1 MRRPS
6 FITSYQLIMQNLAMN
21 KMLSRKFFPVILVL
35 LLAIG
40 LFSVAFKRPVHNYF
54 AGEKPDID
62 TEQNRFTK
70 VVLAQKLEEPMQFE
84 ILKDGRVLLAERKG
98 KLKLYNPAT
107 GKVTVIAQ
115 IPVST
120 KYTSIEGVVTE
131 AEDGLQG
138 VILDPKYD
146 VNHWIYLY
154 YSQAGKEAKNIVVR
168 YEWLGDKLI
177 ESSKKVLLEVAVQRE
192 ECCHVGGGMLFD
204 KNNNLLLT
212 TGDNTFSRSSSGFT
226 PIDERPGAYPRD
238 AQKSSGNTNDL
249 RGKIIR
255 IHPEPDG
262 SYTIPEGN
270 LFPKGTPKTRPEIY
284 TMGNRNPWRM
294 TIDSKTGW
302 LYWGEVGPD
311 GFNDTVGRGPK
322 AYDEFN
328 LAKQAGN
335 YGWPYMVADNKA
347 YWYYDFATGKSGEKF
362 DPAHPV
368 NHSPNNTG
376 LVDLPPAQP
385 ALIWYPY
392 VVSDEFPVLGSGSR
406 SATGGPIYHL
416 SDYKNPKRPFPN
428 YYEGKWFVTDWAR
441 GWIMAIT
448 LGEDGKY
455 KSMERFLPEETF
467 RGPIDMDFGPD
478 GDLYALEY
486 GNGYFADN
494 PEAQL
499 VKIEYN
505 GGNRKPVVQASADKK
520 GGAIPF
526 KIQLSSAGTQDYDRD
541 QITYQWRLTS
551 KNGSSKT
558 FNEANPVVSITTPG
572 VYTAMLTV
580 TDTKGAKNSKSVQFT
595 AGNEPPAVAFD
606 FRGSN
611 KSFYFPGKRINYS
624 VNVKDKED
632 GSLAN
637 GRITPSQVAVS
648 IDYLSEGYDQTVI
661 ASNQRSLDASIR
673 FASGANLI
681 SKSDCKAC
689 HNIKTKALGPSFTQ
703 VAYKYKGDARAEDRL
718 AKKIISG
725 GSGVWGDAAMP
736 AHPAI
741 SANNA
746 ATIVKYILSLSQKQT
761 IKSWPVKGTYVLD
774 TATKTSNIGN
784 LIFRA
789 AYRDKGSKTASPQF
803 SENVVVLRN
812 PIVPVANVDEAEN
825 IEFLPGRTRAMAK
838 GSGSYIAVNK
848 VDLTAIDSIEFAA
861 AAFGGMG
868 PALGGSI
875 EIHLDSP
882 AGKLIGTTSAITPP
896 QPGAGRRGGGRG
908 SRAKAAIIDATGM
921 HDLYFV
927 FTNNKA
933 KSTDVLLSVADI
945 KFNQKGQ

>member
-1 MRRPS
+1 
-6 FITSYQLIMQNLAMN
+6 MN
-21 KMLSRKFFPVILVL
+21 TIVSRTNFYIIGVL
-35 LLAIG
+35 LVATG
-40 LFSVAFKRPVHNYF
+40 LFFVAFKTPAPKYF
-54 AGEKPDID
+54 KGPQAIND

-84 ILKDGRVLLAERKG
+84 LLKDGRVLFAERKG
-98 KLKLYNPAT
+98 KLKLYSPLT
-107 GKVTVIAQ
+107 GKVTVIAE

-120 KYTSIEGVVTE
+120 KYTSKEGVVTE

-138 VILDPKYD
+138 VILDPDYD
-146 VNHWIYLY
+146 QNHWIYLY
-154 YSQAGKEAKNIVVR
+154 YSQAGKEAKNIVAR
-168 YEWLGDKLI
+168 YDWLGDKLV

-204 KNNNLLLT
+204 SHKNLFLT

-249 RGKIIR
+249 RGKILR

-262 SYTIPEGN
+262 TYTIPEGN

-311 GFNDTVGRGPK
+311 GFNDTAGRGPK

-328 LAKQAGN
+328 QAKKAGN
-335 YGWPYMVADNKA
+335 YGWPYFEADNKA
-347 YWYYDFATGKSGEKF
+347 YWYYDFATAKSGAMF
-362 DPAHPV
+362 DTAHPV

-376 LVDLPPAQP
+376 LADLPPSQP

-392 VVSDEFPVLGSGSR
+392 IVSDEFPVLGSGSR
-406 SATGGPIYHL
+406 SATGGPIYHRADFK
-416 SDYKNPKRPFPN
+416 SPKRPYPN

-448 LGEDGKY
+448 IGEDGKY
-455 KSMERFLPEETF
+455 KSMERFLPEEIF

-478 GDLYALEY
+478 GDLYVLEY

-505 GGNRKPVVQASADKK
+505 GGNRKPVIQATADKK
-520 GGAIPF
+520 GGAVPF
-526 KIQLSSAGTQDYDRD
+526 KVQLSSGGTQDFDRD
-541 QITYQWRLTS
+541 ALSYEWKLTS
-551 KNGSSKT
+551 KNSIPKV
-558 FNEANPVVSITTPG
+558 FKQANPVVTINTPG
-572 VYTAMLTV
+572 VYTATLVV
-580 TDTKGAKNSKSVQFT
+580 TDAKGAKNSKSLQLT
-595 AGNEPPAVAFD
+595 AGNEPPVIAFD
-606 FRGSN
+606 FNGSN
-611 KSFYFPGKRINYS
+611 KTFFFPGEIIQYA
-624 VNVKDKED
+624 VHVKDKED

-637 GRITPSQVAVS
+637 GKITPSQVAVT

-661 ASNQRSLDASIR
+661 ASNQKSVDASVR
-673 FASGANLI
+673 FLTAKNLI
-681 SKSDCKAC
+681 GKSDCKAC
-689 HNIKTKALGPSFTQ
+689 HNISTKSLGPDFTSI
-703 VAYKYKGDARAEDRL
+703 ALKYKGDAGASDRL
-718 AKKIISG
+718 AKKIVSG

-741 SANNA
+741 STNDAG
-746 ATIVKYILSLSQKQT
+746 TIVKYILSLSEKQL
-761 IKSWPVKGTYVLD
+761 IPSRPVKGSYAVD
-774 TATKTSNIGN
+774 TSTTVGNKGNI
-784 LIFRA
+784 IFRA
-789 AYRDKGSKTASPQF
+789 AYRDKGTKLAPSQF
-803 SENVVVLRN
+803 AEEVVVLRSA
-812 PIVPVANVDEAEN
+812 VVSVAMIDKLEGF
-825 IEFLPGRTRAMAK
+825 EFVPGRSRAMAK
-838 GSGSYIAVNK
+838 RSGSYLSMNK
-848 VDLTAIDSIEFAA
+848 VDLTKINQVEFSA

-868 PALGGSI
+868 PGAGGTI

-882 AGKLIGTTSAITPP
+882 TGKLIGTTPEITSPL
-896 QPGAGRRGGGRG
+896 ASTGRRGG
-908 SRAKAAIIDATGM
+908 RAARVKADIIEVLGM

-927 FTNNKA
+927 IVNNKA
-933 KSTDVLLSVADI
+933 KKSEVLLSVMDI
-945 KFNQKGQ
+945 KFNERK

>member
-1 MRRPS
+1 M
-6 FITSYQLIMQNLAMN
+6 
-21 KMLSRKFFPVILVL
+21 
-35 LLAIG
+35 
-40 LFSVAFKRPVHNYF
+40 
-54 AGEKPDID
+54 
-62 TEQNRFTK
+62 
-70 VVLAQKLEEPMQFE
+70 
-84 ILKDGRVLLAERKG
+84 
-98 KLKLYNPAT
+98 
-107 GKVTVIAQ
+107 
-115 IPVST
+115 
-120 KYTSIEGVVTE
+120 VTE

-204 KNNNLLLT
+204 KNSNLLLT

-249 RGKIIR
+249 RGKILR

-284 TMGNRNPWRM
+284 IMGNRNPWRM

-328 LAKQAGN
+328 QAKQAGN

-347 YWYYDFATGKSGEKF
+347 YWDYDFATAKSGEKF

-376 LVDLPPAQP
+376 LNDLSPAQP
-385 ALIWYPY
+385 AFIWYPY
-392 VVSDEFPVLGSGSR
+392 IVSDEFPLLGSGSR

-416 SDYKNPKRPFPN
+416 SDFKNPKRPFPA

-448 LGEDGKY
+448 IGEDGKY
-455 KSMERFLPEETF
+455 KSMERFLPQETL
-467 RGPIDMDFGPD
+467 RGAIDMDFGAD

-505 GGNRKPVVQASADKK
+505 AGNRKPVVQASADKK
-520 GGAIPF
+520 GGAVPF
-526 KIQLSSAGTQDYDRD
+526 KIQLSSAGTQDFDRD
-541 QITYQWRLTS
+541 QLTYQWRLTS

-580 TDTKGAKNSKSVQFT
+580 TDAKGAKNSKSVQFT
-595 AGNEPPAVAFD
+595 AGNEPPVIAFD
-606 FRGSN
+606 FHGSN

-624 VNVKDKED
+624 VDVKDKED
-632 GSLAN
+632 GSISN
-637 GRITPSQVAVS
+637 GKINPAQVAVS

-661 ASNQRSLDASIR
+661 ASTQRSLDASIR
-673 FASGANLI
+673 FANGANLI

-718 AKKIISG
+718 AKKIITG

-736 AHPAI
+736 AHPSI
-741 SANNA
+741 STSA
-746 ATIVKYILSLSQKQT
+746 ATTIVKYILSLSQTQT
-761 IKSWPVKGTYVLD
+761 IKSKPVKGSYVLD
-774 TATKTSNIGN
+774 TATKTSNKGN

-789 AYRDKGSKTASPQF
+789 AYRDKGSKTAAPQF
-803 SENVVVLRN
+803 SEDVVVLSN
-812 PIVPVANVDEAEN
+812 PIVPVANIDKAEN
-825 IEFLPGRTRAMAK
+825 IEFAPGSTRAMAK
-838 GSGSYIAVNK
+838 GSGAYLGMSK
-848 VDLTAIDSIEFAA
+848 VDLTGIDSIEFSA

-868 PALGGSI
+868 PALGGTI

-882 AGKLIGTTSAITPP
+882 TGKLIGSTPEITPP
-896 QPGAGRRGGGRG
+896 QPGAGRRGGGRA
-908 SRAKAAIIDATGM
+908 RVKADITEVNGK

-933 KSTDVLLSVADI
+933 KNTDVLLSVSDI
-945 KFNQKGQ
+945 KFNLKGQ

>member
-1 MRRPS
+1 
-6 FITSYQLIMQNLAMN
+6 MN
-21 KMLSRKFFPVILVL
+21 KVLPAKYFPVIFFL
-35 LLAIG
+35 LLAVG
-40 LFSVAFKRPVHNYF
+40 FFSIAFKRPFYNTYKDVK
-54 AGEKPDID
+54 AVID

-84 ILKDGRVLLAERKG
+84 ILKDGRVLFAERKG

-107 GKVTVIAQ
+107 AKVTVIAQ

-120 KYTSIEGVVTE
+120 KYTSKEGVVTE

-138 VILDPKYD
+138 VILDPKFD
-146 VNHWIYLY
+146 DNHWIYLY
-154 YSQAGKEAKNIVVR
+154 YSQAGKEAKNIVAR
-168 YEWLGDKLI
+168 YEWRGDKLI

-204 KNNNLLLT
+204 KSNNLFLT

-249 RGKIIR
+249 RGKILR

-270 LFPKGTPKTRPEIY
+270 LFPKGTPNTRPEIY

-328 LAKQAGN
+328 QARRAGN
-335 YGWPYMVADNKA
+335 YGWPYLVADNKA
-347 YWYYDFATGKSGEKF
+347 YWDYDFATGKSGDKF
-362 DPAHPV
+362 VPTHPV
-368 NHSPNNTG
+368 NNSPNNTG
-376 LVDLPPAQP
+376 LNDLPPAQP
-385 ALIWYPY
+385 AFIWYPY
-392 VVSDEFPVLGSGSR
+392 IVSDEFPELGSGSR
-406 SATGGPIYHL
+406 SATGGPIYHR
-416 SDYKNPKRPFPN
+416 SDFRNPKRPFPD
-428 YYEGKWFVTDWAR
+428 YYEGKWLVTDWAR
-441 GWIMAIT
+441 GWMIAIT
-448 LGEDGKY
+448 IDENGKY
-455 KSMERFLPEETF
+455 TSMERFLPNETF

-478 GDLYALEY
+478 GDLYVLEY

-499 VKIEYN
+499 VKIEFN
-505 GGNRKPVVQASADKK
+505 GGNRKPVVQASSDKK
-520 GGAIPF
+520 GGAVPF
-526 KIQLSSAGTQDYDRD
+526 KVQLFSAGTQDYDRD
-541 QITYQWRLTS
+541 QLSYEWKLTS
-551 KNGSSKT
+551 KNSLAKI
-558 FNEANPVVSITTPG
+558 FKQANPVVTISTPG

-580 TDTKGAKNSKSVQFT
+580 TDAKGATNSKSVQIT
-595 AGNEPPAVAFD
+595 AGNEPPVVDFD
-606 FRGSN
+606 FQGSN
-611 KSFYFPGKRINYS
+611 KTFFFPGKRINYL

-637 GRITPSQVAVS
+637 GRISPSQVAVS

-661 ASNQRSLDASIR
+661 ASNQRSLDASVR
-673 FASGANLI
+673 FATAKNLI

-689 HNIKTKALGPSFTQ
+689 HNINTKSLGPNFTQ
-703 VAYKYKGDARAEDRL
+703 VALKYKGNTRAEDRL

-746 ATIVKYILSLSQKQT
+746 STIVKYILSLSEKQT
-761 IKSWPVKGTYVLD
+761 IKSRPVKGSYVLD
-774 TATKTSNIGN
+774 TATRVSNNGN

-789 AYRDKGSKTASPQF
+789 AYRDKGSKVAAAQL
-803 SENVVVLRN
+803 SEDVVVLRH
-812 PIVPVANVDEAEN
+812 PIVAVANVDKAES
-825 IEFLPGRTRAMAK
+825 IEFAPGRTRALAK
-838 GSGSYIAVNK
+838 GQGSYLAINK
-848 VDLTAIDSIEFAA
+848 VDLTRIDSIEFAA

-868 PALGGSI
+868 PGLGGTI
-875 EIHLDSP
+875 EIHADSP
-882 AGKLIGTTSAITPP
+882 TGTLIGSTPAIMPP
-896 QPGAGRRGGGRG
+896 QPGLGRRGGRG
-908 SRAKAAIIDATGM
+908 ARVKAGINKVDGL

-927 FTNNKA
+927 FVNDKVKN
-933 KSTDVLLSVADI
+933 TDVLLSVSDI
-945 KFNQKGQ
+945 KFNEKQ

>member
-1 MRRPS
+1 
-6 FITSYQLIMQNLAMN
+6 MN
-21 KMLSRKFFPVILVL
+21 KISPFKYFPLILIL
-35 LLAIG
+35 LLTAGFFSIAFNRPFYNRHKEVKAI
-40 LFSVAFKRPVHNYF
+40 S
-54 AGEKPDID
+54 D
-62 TEQNRFTK
+62 TEQNRFTR

-84 ILKDGRVLLAERKG
+84 ILKDGRVLFAERKG

-120 KYTSIEGVVTE
+120 KYTSKEGVVTE
-131 AEDGLQG
+131 GEDGLQG
-138 VILDPKYD
+138 VILDPKFD
-146 VNHWIYLY
+146 DNHWIYLY
-154 YSQAGKEAKNIVVR
+154 YSPTGKEAKNIVAR
-168 YEWLGDKLI
+168 YDWIGDKLI

-204 KNNNLLLT
+204 KNNNLFLT

-249 RGKIIR
+249 RGKILR

-328 LAKQAGN
+328 QAREAGN

-347 YWYYDFATGKSGEKF
+347 YWRYDFATGKSGEKY

-368 NHSPNNTG
+368 NNSPNNTG
-376 LVDLPPAQP
+376 LNDLPPAQP
-385 ALIWYPY
+385 AFVWYPY
-392 VVSDEFPVLGSGSR
+392 VVSDEFPDLGSGSR
-406 SATGGPIYHL
+406 SATGGPIYHQA
-416 SDYKNPKRPFPN
+416 DFKNPKRPYPG

-441 GWIMAIT
+441 GWIVAIT
-448 LGEDGKY
+448 IGDDGKY
-455 KSMERFLPEETF
+455 QSMERFLPNETF

-478 GDLYALEY
+478 GDLYVLEY

-499 VKIEYN
+499 VKIEFN
-505 GGNRKPVVQASADKK
+505 GGNRKPVVQAMSDKR

-526 KIQLSSAGTQDYDRD
+526 KVQLSSAGTQDYDRD
-541 QITYQWRLTS
+541 ELSYEWKVTS
-551 KNGSSKT
+551 KNNPAKVYKQ
-558 FNEANPVVSITTPG
+558 ANPVVTITNPG

-580 TDTKGAKNSKSVQFT
+580 TDSKGAKNSKLVQIT
-595 AGNEPPAVAFD
+595 AGNEPPEVNFD
-606 FRGSN
+606 FHDSN
-611 KSFYFPGKRINYS
+611 KTFFFPGKRINYT
-624 VNVKDKED
+624 VNVKDRED

-661 ASNQRSLDASIR
+661 ASKQRSLDASVQ
-673 FASGANLI
+673 FEGAKNLI
-681 SKSDCKAC
+681 SKSDCEAC
-689 HNIKTKALGPSFTQ
+689 HNIATKSLGPNFTQ
-703 VAYKYKGDARAEDRL
+703 VALRYKGKAGVQDRL

-741 SANNA
+741 SPANANA
-746 ATIVKYILSLSQKQT
+746 ITVYILSLAQKQT
-761 IKSWPVKGTYVLD
+761 IKSRPVKGSYVLD
-774 TATKTSNIGN
+774 TATKVSNNGN

-789 AYRDKGSKTASPQF
+789 AYKDKGTKAAAPQL
-803 SENVVVLRN
+803 SEDVVVLRN
-812 PIVPVANVDEAEN
+812 
-825 IEFLPGRTRAMAK
+825 LWC
-838 GSGSYIAVNK
+838 
-848 VDLTAIDSIEFAA
+848 L
-861 AAFGGMG
+861 
-868 PALGGSI
+868 
-875 EIHLDSP
+875 
-882 AGKLIGTTSAITPP
+882 
-896 QPGAGRRGGGRG
+896 
-908 SRAKAAIIDATGM
+908 
-921 HDLYFV
+921 
-927 FTNNKA
+927 
-933 KSTDVLLSVADI
+933 
-945 KFNQKGQ
+945 